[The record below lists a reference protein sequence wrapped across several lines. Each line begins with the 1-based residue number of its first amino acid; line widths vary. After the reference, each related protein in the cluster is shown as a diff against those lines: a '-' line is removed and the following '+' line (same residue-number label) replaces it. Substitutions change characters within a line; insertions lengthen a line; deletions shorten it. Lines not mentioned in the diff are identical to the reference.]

1 MRSAYRRSQRG
12 PRIVLPF
19 GVAALLLALIIGIAV
34 LTLRSEQQGSQPGSP
49 GPTAA
54 PEEPGPGIENPQ
66 EISDLLTKLVVA
78 PEAPMTGYSRDQ
90 FPHWD
95 TNIPAHGF
103 GPEFAQYSKCTT
115 REVMMLRD
123 AEGAVRLDP
132 KTCDLTV
139 GKGGGWR
146 DRYGVIDRKTGKLAP
161 YKFITD
167 PKGVDA
173 EHIVPLA
180 EAWRSGAAA
189 RDENTRRDIANDA
202 LNLVASDP
210 SANRSK
216 GDQDAANY
224 LPPGKFRCAY
234 VAHYIKV
241 KVKYALTVDPA
252 EQTALRAA
260 VDDCARRGGF

>member
-1 MRSAYRRSQRG
+1 M
-12 PRIVLPF
+12 ILPA
-19 GVAALLLALIIGIAV
+19 GVGALLLALVIGVA
-34 LTLRSEQQGSQPGSP
+34 LFALRSGDGTGPSPGS
-49 GPTAA
+49 GPDSAQGTGTPQSA
-54 PEEPGPGIENPQ
+54 Q
-66 EISDLLTKLVVA
+66 EISDLFAKLVVA
-78 PEAPMTGYSRDQ
+78 PEAPMTGYSREK

-95 TNIPAHGF
+95 SNTPEHGF
-103 GPEFAQYSKCTT
+103 GSQFAQYSKCTT
-115 REVMMLRD
+115 RDVMMLRD
-123 AEGAVRLDP
+123 AEGSVTLDP

-146 DRYGVIDRKTGKLAP
+146 DQYGVLDRKTGKLAP

-180 EAWRSGAAA
+180 EAWRSGAAT
-189 RDENTRRDIANDA
+189 RDEDTRRNIANDA
-202 LNLVASDP
+202 INLVASDP

-216 GDQDAANY
+216 GDQDATNY

-234 VAHYIKV
+234 VAHYIKI

-252 EQTALRAA
+252 EQTALRTA